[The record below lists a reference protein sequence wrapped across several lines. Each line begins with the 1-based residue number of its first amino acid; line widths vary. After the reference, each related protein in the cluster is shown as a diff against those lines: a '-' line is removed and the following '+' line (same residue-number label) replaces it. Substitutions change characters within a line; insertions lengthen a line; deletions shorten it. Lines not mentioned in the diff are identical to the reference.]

1 MTARRAAWALCG
13 ISIALVAG
21 GIVLFFLNDFRSTS
35 GWGTGAEFIL
45 LCAPMLAFP
54 VVGALIGGRE
64 PRNAVGWIC
73 LVAGFS
79 LAVLGAS
86 GQYALYAIET
96 NPGGLPGGETAAWI
110 GEWAYVP
117 AVVLLGIY
125 LPMLFPAGRL
135 LSRRWRLVAW
145 LGAVSAVTS
154 AAGAAFLPGPLED
167 SVASV
172 DNPYAIAGTE
182 PLNGGFGLM
191 ALCFLAAAVSMVI
204 RLRRSTGIEREQ
216 VKWFSFAAVVLA
228 ALFGVEI
235 LTGVFLGVPSGPLED
250 VVTVCFAFLPI
261 ATGIAILR
269 YRLYDIDVV
278 INRTLVYGALT
289 GTLAATYLGSVL
301 LLQLVLSGVTA
312 SNSLAVAVSTLV
324 VAAAFQPVRHRIQA
338 GVDRRFFRR
347 KYDAGRTLERF
358 GARLRDEI
366 DLDALGSEMRG
377 VVHETMQPAHVS
389 LWLRAPE
396 AGR

>member
-1 MTARRAAWALCG
+1 MTARRAAWAMCG
-13 ISIALVAG
+13 LSIALVVG
-21 GIVLFFLNDFRSTS
+21 GFVLFVLNDFISTS
-35 GWGTGAEFIL
+35 GWGTGAEFL
-45 LCAPMLAFP
+45 FLCVPMLAFP
-54 VVGALIGGRE
+54 VVGALIAGRE
-64 PRNAVGWIC
+64 PRNAVGWVC
-73 LVAGFS
+73 VAAGLS
-79 LAVLGAS
+79 LAVLGFS
-86 GQYALYAIET
+86 GQYALYAVQT
-96 NPGGLPGGETAAWI
+96 HPGSVPGGETAAWV

-125 LPMLFPAGRL
+125 LPMLFPTGRL
-135 LSRRWRLVAW
+135 LSRRWRLVVW

-191 ALCFLAAAVSMVI
+191 ALCFLAAAASMVI
-204 RLRRSTGIEREQ
+204 RLRRATGIEREQ
-216 VKWFSFAAVVLA
+216 QKWFSFAAVVLA

-301 LLQLVLSGVTA
+301 LLQLILSGIT
-312 SNSLAVAVSTLV
+312 SGNGLAVAVSTLA
-324 VAAAFQPVRHRIQA
+324 VAALFQPARSRIQA
-338 GVDRRFFRR
+338 AVDRRFFRR
-347 KYDAGRTLERF
+347 KYDAVRTLEAF
-358 GARLRDEI
+358 GGHLRDQV
-366 DLDALGSEMRG
+366 DLDALGVELRA
-377 VVHETMQPAHVS
+377 VVSDTMQPAHVS
-389 LWLRAPE
+389 LWLRPPE
-396 AGR
+396 VS